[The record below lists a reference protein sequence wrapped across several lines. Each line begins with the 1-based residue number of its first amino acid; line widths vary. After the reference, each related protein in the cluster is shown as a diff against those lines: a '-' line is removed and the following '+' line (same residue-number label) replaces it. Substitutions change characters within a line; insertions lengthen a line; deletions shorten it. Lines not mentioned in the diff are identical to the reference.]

1 MILRRNAKR
10 MLSGM
15 ILHTRSCVA
24 VVLCI
29 CLHTCA
35 CHLALLNTW
44 VLVILVG
51 VAVLVRKVRAVSLI
65 VVLLIPV
72 VAPPA
77 FLAIERLVRPVAAQ
91 FMFVIVLVVILV
103 VLGQVAL
110 VVLEVMVPLAVEL
123 VVRTG
128 TAGAFLNAGAFLV
141 RTGTAGAFLNAGVR
155 THDVHASFRNG
166 DSRRA
171 CKFQV

>member
-1 MILRRNAKR
+1 MP
-10 MLSGM
+10 
-15 ILHTRSCVA
+15 
-24 VVLCI
+24 VLLWI

-35 CHLALLNTW
+35 CHLALLTTW

-155 THDVHASFRNG
+155 THDVHASFGNG